1 MDILIVDDDQVD
13 RAHIKRIMKRSDSKS
28 STTETEDVDSALVLL
43 GKQNFDIVLLDYN
56 MPKKNGLELVKEIQA
71 QNVQKCSAIIMMS
84 TSENEEL
91 ALACLKAGAHDFMVK
106 SDITGFRLQRAI
118 LIAQTRFD
126 MEKELTKSY
135 EKVKQLAEQDNLTK
149 LANRYFFDES
159 LKLIIVNN
167 KRQKKKSALLL
178 FDLDHFK
185 YVNDTHGH
193 DVGDILLQKVVHRIN
208 NCLRGNEVF
217 SRLGGDEFAIILNQ
231 ISHNNEAEKVALRI
245 LEALKTPFCI
255 KDAHIDMAVS
265 IGISIYPSNADN
277 ASDLFKKADIA
288 MYKAKK
294 SGRNQIAFF
303 EDEMQ
308 KQFLQR
314 YKIESN
320 LKKALDSEQ
329 FELFYQPIFSSKDL
343 TITGFEALLRWNS
356 DDGIISPDVFIPIA
370 EKNGLIKKI
379 GCWVI
384 DQVCQQ
390 LSIWQVDLPALTMSI
405 NLSPIQLLD
414 NALLPCIEKALKLYN
429 ITPSTIEF
437 EITETA
443 LLDDTWQ
450 TTVAINSLSELGCKL
465 ALDDFGTGFSSLS
478 HLHHFPINTVKID
491 KSLMPSNDERSPNKN
506 IIDGLVIML
515 QYLELNIVAEGIE
528 YQSHLSLCQALN
540 IQRLQGYFLA
550 KPAPAHEIDNMMLC
564 AS

>member
-265 IGISIYPSNADN
+265 IGISIYPSNANN